1 MRPSLN
7 LPRVGAPD
15 ASFRLQAEATQEY
28 FGVTLKKTLLDAIK
42 ERPLLG
48 DGAMGTQLMIAGLE
62 QGNSGEL
69 WNLTHPE
76 RVVAIQ
82 RRYVDAGSECLLT
95 NTFGGSRIML
105 NRHSHADDVAAIN
118 AAGVAIA
125 REAFGGRT
133 GYVIGD
139 IGPFGGLMEP
149 YGEFT
154 EAQVLDAFR
163 EQAKALVDGGAD
175 AIIIETQTS
184 LEELRLGLMAA
195 REAGAPCVIGSMAYD
210 VTLDGSTF
218 RTMMGVDP
226 ERAAEF
232 MQAHGT
238 DIVALN
244 CGTGMDMERAL
255 QAVLRYLQITELP
268 IMAQPNAGQ
277 PKLVDM
283 KVVYDETP
291 AQMVTGVVPLLKAGA
306 SIIGGCC
313 GSTPDHIRA
322 FREAMDRFWRD
333 AVGEFEGQ
341 SPSDYKVS

>member
-1 MRPSLN
+1 
-7 LPRVGAPD
+7 
-15 ASFRLQAEATQEY
+15 
-28 FGVTLKKTLLDAIK
+28 LKKTLLDAIK

-48 DGAMGTQLMIAGLE
+48 DGAMGTQLMIGGLE
-62 QGNSGEL
+62 QGNSGEV

-76 RVVAIQ
+76 RVLAIQ
-82 RRYVDAGSECLLT
+82 RRYVEAGSECLLT

-105 NRHSHADDVAAIN
+105 NRHSHADDAAAIN
-118 AAGVAIA
+118 AAAVAIA
-125 REAFGGRT
+125 REAFGSRD

-154 EAQVLDAFR
+154 EAQVLDSFR
-163 EQAKALVDGGAD
+163 EQAKALVEAGAD

-184 LEELRLGLMAA
+184 LEELRLGLKAA
-195 REAGAPCVIGSMAYD
+195 REAGASCVIGSMAYD

-232 MQAHGT
+232 MQEHGA

-244 CGTGMDMERAL
+244 CGTGMDMARARD
-255 QAVLRYLQITELP
+255 AVLRYLQITDLP

-277 PKLVDM
+277 PKLVNM

-291 AQMVTGVVPLLKAGA
+291 AEMVTGVVPLLQAGA

-322 FREAMDRFWRD
+322 FREAMDHFQT
-333 AVGEFEGQ
+333 A
-341 SPSDYKVS
+341 KAL